1 MDIRV
6 PTPSS
11 QPERDQP
18 QDLMETDKPSTAS
31 NNPKKETQSI
41 PQDPDARKVFIQQV
55 SGAHEGIPPSG
66 MF

>member
-1 MDIRV
+1 MDLRV

-11 QPERDQP
+11 QPEREHSQDQ
-18 QDLMETDKPSTAS
+18 METDSPSTAS
-31 NNPKKETQSI
+31 NPSKKETRSI
-41 PQDPDARKVFIQQV
+41 PQDPDARKAFIQQV